1 MIAQQ
6 QQLNFIH
13 SFIHS
18 FSIFHSFIFLLNIFL
33 SSFSSF
39 TSSSQLNSTESERKF
54 VMGWLLRMEGSCVKS
69 IMTIIFHSSSFLSL
83 PFPLL
88 PSFLLFYLFSF
99 LIYLIFSIVPIFL
112 SPYSSLVLSPPF
124 NPFHFLYI
132 LLSQYYIRLS
142 TIIALRVARRQA
154 GSGTIFTAFA
164 VAVASMVTE
173 MLMLLSVVVNV
184 VALEVVPVGGMYLLT
199 ITLEGQAS
207 ASPHPLA
214 GPQPRT
220 HFTI

>member
-1 MIAQQ
+1 
-6 QQLNFIH
+6 
-13 SFIHS
+13 
-18 FSIFHSFIFLLNIFL
+18 
-33 SSFSSF
+33 
-39 TSSSQLNSTESERKF
+39 
-54 VMGWLLRMEGSCVKS
+54 MGWLRMEGSCVKS
-69 IMTIIFHSSSFLSL
+69 IMTITFLSSSFLSL
-83 PFPLL
+83 PFPLPAL
-88 PSFLLFYLFSF
+88 LLSFYFSFSPFQSISSFLSFKFFYH
-99 LIYLIFSIVPIFL
+99 LILPQS
-112 SPYSSLVLSPPF
+112 SPFY
-124 NPFHFLYI
+124 PFHFLYI